1 MAYSNGRLPARAL
14 AEIKKPQEALQ
25 HHQEGTAEGGRG
37 FRQARRGATRSLA
50 STSTSRTR
58 TAPSRAEQVALK
70 GAVKGPYAAT
80 PGTSN
85 HGLGLALDL
94 GSNINVAASAEHKWM
109 DSAAKTFGWENPWWA
124 KDNNPANG
132 QFEPWHWEYS
142 AAKDRSAFKRVKVTG
157 KFDKATVYALQRVTH
172 RPITAAS
179 TAAGRKALWKAIQ
192 QHLNAHSKAKTRLRV
207 DIEVPGATTIKA
219 LQTYLRQ
226 VNRLP
231 ANRPNV
237 DGLLGP
243 ATIKA
248 WQRSLNAK
256 KF

>member
-1 MAYSNGRLPARAL
+1 M
-14 AEIKKPQEALQ
+14 
-25 HHQEGTAEGGRG
+25 T
-37 FRQARRGATRSLA
+37 GA
-50 STSTSRTR
+50 
-58 TAPSRAEQVALK
+58 
-70 GAVKGPYAAT
+70 
-80 PGTSN
+80 
-85 HGLGLALDL
+85 
-94 GSNINVAASAEHKWM
+94 
-109 DSAAKTFGWENPWWA
+109 
-124 KDNNPANG
+124 
-132 QFEPWHWEYS
+132 
-142 AAKDRSAFKRVKVTG
+142 
-157 KFDKATVYALQRVTH
+157 FDKATTYALQRVTH

-207 DIEVPGATTIKA
+207 DGVPGTTTIKA
-219 LQTYLRQ
+219 LQEYLRQ

-231 ANRPNV
+231 ANRPRV

>member
-1 MAYSNGRLPARAL
+1 MAYGNGRLPARAL
-14 AEIKKPQEALQ
+14 AEIKSHKKHYNTTRKAQPKAAEAFDRLDAAFYKKFGK
-25 HHQEGTAEGGRG
+25 HIYITDSY
-37 FRQARRGATRSLA
+37 RSLA
-50 STSTSRTR
+50 
-58 TAPSRAEQVALK
+58 EQVDAKKRK
-70 GAVKGPYAAT
+70 GAFAAT

-85 HGLGLALDL
+85 HGWGLALDL
-94 GSNINVAASAEHKWM
+94 GSNINVATSAEHKWM
-109 DSAAKTFGWENPWWA
+109 DSAAKTFGWANPWWA
-124 KDNNPANG
+124 KDANPANG
-132 QFEPWHWEYS
+132 QFEPWHWEYD
-142 AAKDRSAFKRVKVTG
+142 AAKDRSAFKKVKVTG
-157 KFDKATVYALQRVTH
+157 AFDKATIYALQRVTH

-179 TAAGRKALWKAIQ
+179 KAAGRKALWKAIQ

-207 DIEVPGATTIKA
+207 DGVLGTTTIKA

-231 ANRPNV
+231 ANRPRV